1 MLTYYAHPFLI
12 AAAVIPAAVLLI
24 YVYKADRLEH
34 EPMKLLLPLILYG
47 VIPTGSA
54 LVAERIGGAIL
65 PENKAKNS
73 LKYTAWM
80 CFVVVA
86 LSEEGFKYLL
96 LKKKTWRSPQFNCQ
110 FDGVVYAVFVSLG
123 FALWENI
130 GYVLMYG
137 FSTAMVR
144 ALTAVPGHACFGV
157 FMGAWYGVARKY
169 ENAGQSANAKFCRF
183 MAVLIPVLMHGFYD
197 FTATMESGDYWW
209 LFCGFVM
216 VMFFTAFLLI
226 RKLSASDRYIA

>member
-47 VIPTGSA
+47 VISTGFA
-54 LVAERIGGAIL
+54 LITERIGGAIL
-65 PENKAKNS
+65 PFFAAKNS
-73 LKYTAWM
+73 VKYTAWM

-226 RKLSASDRYIA
+226 RKLSATDRYIA